1 MDREKIKLGLL
12 AAAGGAVVLAVVGFT
27 WGGWLT
33 EGTAQEITAVAAEKA
48 VVDRLAAICVDQYN
62 QDPEKDPK
70 LKKMKEDSSWNRFR
84 YVEKQGWSTMP
95 GDSDPDSAVS
105 RECADLLSQLGG

>member
-1 MDREKIKLGLL
+1 MDWGKIKQGLL

-33 EGTAQEITAVAAEKA
+33 EGTAQKITAVTAEKA

-70 LKKMKEDSSWNRFR
+70 LKKLKKSDSWNRYQ
-84 YVEKQGWSTMP
+84 YVEKQGWATMP

>member
-1 MDREKIKLGLL
+1 MDWEKIKQGLL

-48 VVDRLAAICVDQYN
+48 VVDRLASICVDQYN